1 MSVSEDTRR
10 LGAERQ
16 RLEAALDELR
26 PKLIEAIRRDIRTG
40 ARQID
45 VVKATGYNREM
56 IRRIAGGTP

>member
-45 VVKATGYNREM
+45 VVKAWM
-56 IRRIAGGTP
+56 Q